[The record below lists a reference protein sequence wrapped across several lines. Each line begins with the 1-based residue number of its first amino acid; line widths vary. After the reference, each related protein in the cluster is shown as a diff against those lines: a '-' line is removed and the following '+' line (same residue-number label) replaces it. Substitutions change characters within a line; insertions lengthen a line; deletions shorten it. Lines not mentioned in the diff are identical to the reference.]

1 MRCVAVLYVHI
12 GGGVVVDRV
21 DVVGGVVITFKGV
34 NILKSVKP
42 LDDRGTESRK
52 IIWRGC
58 FMC

>member
-1 MRCVAVLYVHI
+1 MDGAKPVDECVAVLYVHI

-34 NILKSVKP
+34 NILKSVEP

-52 IIWRGC
+52 II
-58 FMC
+58 

>member
-34 NILKSVKP
+34 NILKSVEP

-52 IIWRGC
+52 II
-58 FMC
+58 